1 MWQKLKPY
9 IIFVGSALAV
19 GGLSALVTW
28 NSMDNYAR
36 LVQPPFAPPGW
47 LFPVVWTALFILM
60 GIGAARVYIA
70 GGPYRS
76 VSLALFFTQL
86 AVNFLLEHILF
97 QAGGA
102 AVRLCLAVAAADAC
116 AVHDC
121 GIQKERQD
129 RRPFADPLYT
139 VAVLCRLPEPRYIPA
154 EWLSFA
160 A

>member
-19 GGLSALVTW
+19 GGLSALVTR

-86 AVNFLLEHILF
+86 AVNFCWSIFFFRLEARLESRP
-97 QAGGA
+97 
-102 AVRLCLAVAAADAC
+102 VRLGWLLLLLTLVLFMTAEFKKSDKTAALLQIPYILWLC
-116 AVHDC
+116 
-121 GIQKERQD
+121 
-129 RRPFADPLYT
+129 FAGYLNLVIY
-139 VAVLCRLPEPRYIPA
+139 LLNG
-154 EWLSFA
+154 
-160 A
+160 

>member
-19 GGLSALVTW
+19 GGLSALVTG

-70 GGPYRS
+70 GGPYSS

-86 AVNFLLEHILF
+86 AVNFCWSIFFF

-102 AVRLCLAVAAADAC
+102 AVRLCLAVAAANAC

>member
-19 GGLSALVTW
+19 GGLSALVTG

-47 LFPVVWTALFILM
+47 MFPVVWTALFILM

-76 VSLALFFTQL
+76 VSLA
-86 AVNFLLEHILF
+86 LEHILF

>member
-19 GGLSALVTW
+19 GGLSALVTG

-76 VSLALFFTQL
+76 VSLALFFT
-86 AVNFLLEHILF
+86 
-97 QAGGA
+97 
-102 AVRLCLAVAAADAC
+102 
-116 AVHDC
+116 
-121 GIQKERQD
+121 
-129 RRPFADPLYT
+129 
-139 VAVLCRLPEPRYIPA
+139 
-154 EWLSFA
+154 
-160 A
+160 

>member
-19 GGLSALVTW
+19 GGLSALVTG

-60 GIGAARVYIA
+60 GIGVARVYIA

-86 AVNFLLEHILF
+86 AVNFCWSIFFFRLE
-97 QAGGA
+97 AR
-102 AVRLCLAVAAADAC
+102 RLCLAVAAADAC

>member
-19 GGLSALVTW
+19 GGLSALVTG

-36 LVQPPFAPPGW
+36 LVQPPFAPPDW

-86 AVNFLLEHILF
+86 AVNFCWSIFFVWLLLLLTLVLFMTAEFKKSDKTAALLQIPYILWLCF
-97 QAGGA
+97 AGYLNLVIYLLNG
-102 AVRLCLAVAAADAC
+102 
-116 AVHDC
+116 
-121 GIQKERQD
+121 
-129 RRPFADPLYT
+129 
-139 VAVLCRLPEPRYIPA
+139 
-154 EWLSFA
+154 
-160 A
+160 

>member
-19 GGLSALVTW
+19 GGLSALVTG

-70 GGPYRS
+70 GGPYSS
-76 VSLALFFTQL
+76 VSLTLFFTQL
-86 AVNFLLEHILF
+86 AVNFCWSIF
-97 QAGGA
+97 FSGW
-102 AVRLCLAVAAADAC
+102 
-116 AVHDC
+116 
-121 GIQKERQD
+121 
-129 RRPFADPLYT
+129 RRGCSPLSG
-139 VAVLCRLPEPRYIPA
+139 CCCC
-154 EWLSFA
+154 
-160 A
+160 

>member
-86 AVNFLLEHILF
+86 AVNFCWSIFFFRLEARLFAFVWLLLLLTPIT
-97 QAGGA
+97 QS
-102 AVRLCLAVAAADAC
+102 C
-116 AVHDC
+116 
-121 GIQKERQD
+121 I
-129 RRPFADPLYT
+129 
-139 VAVLCRLPEPRYIPA
+139 
-154 EWLSFA
+154 
-160 A
+160 

>member
-19 GGLSALVTW
+19 GGLSALVTG

-36 LVQPPFAPPGW
+36 LVQPPFAPSGLAVSSSMDGAVHTYGHRSRKGIYRRW
-47 LFPVVWTALFILM
+47 PVQIRF
-60 GIGAARVYIA
+60 
-70 GGPYRS
+70 
-76 VSLALFFTQL
+76 LALFFTQL
-86 AVNFLLEHILF
+86 AVNFCWSIFFFRLEARLFAFVWLLLLLTLVLF
-97 QAGGA
+97 MTAEFKRA
-102 AVRLCLAVAAADAC
+102 TRPP
-116 AVHDC
+116 
-121 GIQKERQD
+121 
-129 RRPFADPLYT
+129 PFADPLYT

>member
-36 LVQPPFAPPGW
+36 LVQPPSAPPGW

-86 AVNFLLEHILF
+86 AVNFCWSIFFFRLEARLFAFVWLLLLLTLVLFMTAEFKKSDKTAALLQIPYILWLCF
-97 QAGGA
+97 AGYLNLVIYLLNG
-102 AVRLCLAVAAADAC
+102 
-116 AVHDC
+116 
-121 GIQKERQD
+121 
-129 RRPFADPLYT
+129 
-139 VAVLCRLPEPRYIPA
+139 
-154 EWLSFA
+154 
-160 A
+160 

>member
-19 GGLSALVTW
+19 GGLSALVTG

-60 GIGAARVYIA
+60 GKGI
-70 GGPYRS
+70 YRRWP
-76 VSLALFFTQL
+76 VQIRFPRPVFHPACRK
-86 AVNFLLEHILF
+86 FLLEHILF

>member
-19 GGLSALVTW
+19 GGLSALITG

-76 VSLALFFTQL
+76 VSLALFFRL
-86 AVNFLLEHILF
+86 EARMFAFVWLLLLLTLVLFMTAEFKKSDKTAALLQIPYILWLCF
-97 QAGGA
+97 AGYLNLVIYLLNG
-102 AVRLCLAVAAADAC
+102 
-116 AVHDC
+116 
-121 GIQKERQD
+121 
-129 RRPFADPLYT
+129 
-139 VAVLCRLPEPRYIPA
+139 
-154 EWLSFA
+154 
-160 A
+160 